1 MRAVSVGSGVVAS
14 GANGKR
20 EPVCGASK
28 IREGAGGAD
37 LPPREVLLLLRVHPR
52 VLLAALAL
60 APHPQLRVAR
70 ARHLAAVEHL
80 SSGGGEASAE
90 WAGRC
95 VRLRRIVCVRERPRR
110 TAHPSAAVYAEPAE
124 TREALSSGSAFG
136 VCRLAWSRWPRRPYP
151 PLPHV

>member
-1 MRAVSVGSGVVAS
+1 MRDQVGTVFQDGGLAEFYSETSFLPFGAVVDG
-14 GANGKR
+14 R
-20 EPVCGASK
+20 Q
-28 IREGAGGAD
+28 R
-37 LPPREVLLLLRVHPR
+37 LT
-52 VLLAALAL
+52 
-60 APHPQLRVAR
+60 
-70 ARHLAAVEHL
+70 HLC
-80 SSGGGEASAE
+80 SGGGEASVE